1 MALKRYL
8 AFISYRHT
16 DRDNAVAEVL
26 RHGLEGFHAGRRS
39 SLPRVR
45 RVFRDTDELPTS
57 SDLGADIENA
67 LKDSEWLIALCSEDY
82 TQSRWC
88 ISEIRRFIA
97 LGRRD
102 RILPVLVSGTPET
115 SMPEE
120 IRDLAPAADL
130 RGREGGLKSA
140 AKDCV
145 PALLARMTGEDA
157 DALLSCHRRFRLG
170 QLACGAAALAL
181 GVFGFA
187 LYANRTANVISDN
200 NRKIEVATEE
210 AWAAQEEAVA
220 ERNNAL
226 LNQAAYTAQS
236 CDNRLSDGD
245 VDGAIREALDALPED
260 LHGELPVSDDLL
272 CVLRTALCIHGTSFE
287 RVHVTPLDFSA
298 TGCDRLSSRS
308 ELLTLTGDGIAALNF
323 STGELSTP
331 AADLSDAI
339 REAVEAGLIEGYN
352 HVIGVNSGSS
362 GYAVFYDAD
371 KPLGCVETWD
381 TEMRRYTLNGEPFLA
396 EGVVRSDQSDS
407 KGKMLAWRGGDA
419 PVAALF
425 SAEKDEA
432 VATLQGAGAIV
443 SASFISARQ
452 VAAVDDAGT
461 LRVYDVSDGS
471 ELWTAEG
478 GYRFVQYYYYGSGR
492 LFAIADDGGLR
503 CLEAAT
509 GKELWESRLD
519 SPALS
524 LDCCRDDGSILIVC
538 EEGAR
543 LCSLSDGS
551 EKERLRDT
559 GGARLAAWD
568 AESDGR
574 RFVLI
579 YDDRAELYGE
589 ARMSDPDLSE
599 SAVLTDP
606 KMPCG
611 SPLAYSADG
620 KYVYTHF
627 RGDFAK
633 WDAATGEL
641 LWVNE
646 SDWGEYWGDLTTGRM
661 NVAGDAYWRQT
672 YSGNGLEK
680 INADTGET
688 LYSVKEMAGSY
699 FPMPQESP
707 DGKLGLIVSNKYS
720 HGLVVFE
727 TDTGNALW
735 RKDLYEDYRPLGYS
749 ARFTEDS
756 GEVWVKLYLAN
767 PDGFTRS
774 EVICRFDARS
784 GALLE
789 EAEVGDGDALMQR
802 FLDLPTGEP
811 ARQTVTAFGGEDAK
825 KSGDRIV
832 RASDGAPLLDCEQA
846 LLGSGLSASYIDAV
860 SAPDGES
867 LCMGGYAQT
876 PPLLVRPSD
885 MDALVAK
892 AKRRTGGDAQ

>member
-16 DRDNAVAEVL
+16 DRDNAVAGVL

-88 ISEIRRFIA
+88 ISEIRRYIA
-97 LGRRD
+97 LGRKD

-120 IRDLAPAADL
+120 IRDISPVADL

-145 PALLARMTGEDA
+145 PTLLSRMTGEDA
-157 DALLSCHRRFRLG
+157 DALLACHRRFRLG

-200 NRKIEVATEE
+200 NRKIEVATEA
-210 AWAAQEEAVA
+210 AWAAQEEAVT

-226 LNQAAYTAQS
+226 LNQAAYTAQN
-236 CDNRLSDGD
+236 CDNLLSNGD

-260 LHGELPVSDDLL
+260 LHGEMPISDDLL
-272 CVLRTALCIHGTSFE
+272 CVLRTALCIHGTSFG
-287 RVHVTPLDFSA
+287 HVRTTPLDFAA

-308 ELLTLTGDGIAALNF
+308 ELLTLTGDGIAALNL
-323 STGELSTP
+323 SNGELSTP
-331 AADLSDAI
+331 AADLPDAI
-339 REAVEAGLIEGYN
+339 RESVEAGLAEGYR
-352 HVIGVNSGSS
+352 HVLGLNSGSS
-362 GYAVFYDAD
+362 GYAVFHDPD
-371 KPLGCVETWD
+371 KPLSYVETWD
-381 TEMRRYTLNGEPFLA
+381 TEMRRYTLNGEPFMA
-396 EGVVRSDQSDS
+396 ENVVRNDQSDN
-407 KGKMLAWRGGDA
+407 KGKMLAWRGGEA

-425 SAEKDEA
+425 SAEKNEA

-443 SASFISARQ
+443 SASFINARQ
-452 VAAVDDAGT
+452 VAVVDDAGA
-461 LRVYDVSDGS
+461 LRVYATSDGS

-478 GYRFVQYYYYGSGR
+478 GYRFVQYYYYSSER
-492 LFAIADDGGLR
+492 LFTITDDGGLR
-503 CLEAAT
+503 CLEAGT
-509 GKELWESRLD
+509 GKTLWEARLD

-524 LDCCRDDGSILIVC
+524 LDCCRDAGRILVVC
-538 EEGAR
+538 EDGVR
-543 LCSLSDGS
+543 LCSLYDGA
-551 EKERLRDT
+551 EKGRLRNAA
-559 GGARLAAWD
+559 GARLAAWD
-568 AESDGR
+568 GGSDGK
-574 RFVLI
+574 RFVLV

-589 ARMSDPDLSE
+589 AWTGDPGLSE

-611 SPLAYSADG
+611 MPLAYSADG

-627 RGDFAK
+627 HGDFAK
-633 WDAATGEL
+633 WDAVTGEL
-641 LWVNE
+641 VWVNE

-661 NVAGDAYWRQT
+661 NAAGDAYWRQT
-672 YSGNGLEK
+672 NSGIGLEK
-680 INADTGET
+680 IDADTGET
-688 LYSVKEMAGSY
+688 VFRVEEMAGSY

-727 TDTGNALW
+727 TDTGSALW
-735 RKDLYEDYRPLGYS
+735 RKDLYEDYRPLGYW

-825 KSGDRIV
+825 MSGGRVV
-832 RASDGAPLLDCEQA
+832 RASDGAPLLDCERA

-860 SAPDGES
+860 SAPDGGS
-867 LCMGGYAQT
+867 LCVGGTAQT

-885 MDALVAK
+885 VDALVAK
-892 AKRRTGGDAQ
+892 AKRWMGGDAQ